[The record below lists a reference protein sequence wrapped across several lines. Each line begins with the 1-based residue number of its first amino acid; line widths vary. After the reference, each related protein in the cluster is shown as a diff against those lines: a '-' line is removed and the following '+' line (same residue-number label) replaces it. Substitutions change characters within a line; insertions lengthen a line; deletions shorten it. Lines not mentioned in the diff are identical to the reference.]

1 MTPYT
6 LTQTWV
12 RMTGCG
18 SGRGA
23 EGGEKVNVPTLK
35 SKRADPYN
43 SVEGGRLLLVL
54 HAAQIT
60 AL

>member
-1 MTPYT
+1 
-6 LTQTWV
+6 
-12 RMTGCG
+12 MTGCG

-23 EGGEKVNVPTLK
+23 EGGEKVNVQTLK

-54 HAAQIT
+54 HAAPIT